1 MNTARTVRFAKAGYI
16 LISAAFCVIGI
27 FLLFDRKVSA
37 AALTNACGALLLVC
51 GAVKLTGYFSKD
63 MYQLA
68 FQFDFAMGLFAVVI
82 GLFMLIKEGGSPQ
95 RFEQLFGVLMLTD
108 GLLKLQTAA
117 DAKKF
122 GIKPWWLIGGFA
134 LLASIV
140 GVLLVFCPAVRE
152 ENMALAAGV
161 AFLLDGALNL
171 SIAVCAVKGGG
182 APNREKSFYTQQTY
196 IERSLSGKGMEE
208 K

>member
-1 MNTARTVRFAKAGYI
+1 MNTVKIVRFAKMGYI
-16 LISAAFCVIGI
+16 LISTVFCVTGI
-27 FLLFDRKVSA
+27 FLLFYRKVSA
-37 AALTNACGALLLVC
+37 AALTNACGGLLLVS

-68 FQFDFAMGLFAVVI
+68 FQFDFAMGLFAAVM
-82 GLFMLIKEGGSPQ
+82 GLFMLVKEGGSPH
-95 RFEQLFGVLMLTD
+95 RFEQLFGMLTLTD

-122 GIKPWWLIGGFA
+122 GIKLWWLIGGFA
-134 LLASIV
+134 LLASIA
-140 GVLLVFCPAVRE
+140 GVLLVFFPAVRE
-152 ENMALAAGV
+152 ENITLAAGT

-182 APNREKSFYTQQTY
+182 KANGKKSLHTRQVY
-196 IERSLSGKGMEE
+196 I
-208 K
+208 